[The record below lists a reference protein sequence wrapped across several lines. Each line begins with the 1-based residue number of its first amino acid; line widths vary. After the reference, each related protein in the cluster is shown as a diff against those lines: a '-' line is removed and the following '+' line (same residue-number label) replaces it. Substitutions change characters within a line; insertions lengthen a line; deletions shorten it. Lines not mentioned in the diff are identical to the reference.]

1 VRFFFKKNLHG
12 NPVWSAG
19 LILKQSPSWTLRGFL
34 ARACFISRAP
44 QQTPI
49 AEAETTAV
57 TSRLD
62 HKQTPKARKNP
73 ADYSTSTSVV
83 VHESVAKL
91 RKVLEVYDARLAVS
105 RYLAGDDLTAADL
118 SGFVECNVR
127 APGLLDHVMTCLS
140 LSGPESGG
148 GCSVTPVDQS
158 HSLSMIIR
166 PSWLRSCLFLFLS

>member
-1 VRFFFKKNLHG
+1 VL
-12 NPVWSAG
+12 
-19 LILKQSPSWTLRGFL
+19 
-34 ARACFISRAP
+34 SRAP

-49 AEAETTAV
+49 AEAETSAV

-105 RYLAGDDLTAADL
+105 RYLAGDDL

-166 PSWLRSCLFLFLS
+166 PS

>member
-1 VRFFFKKNLHG
+1 MGLIIYSMNDYTLTAHAEGDMVLFSQILKMRPPFVNFGLQRCYFFKKNLHG

-91 RKVLEVYDARLAVS
+91 RKV
-105 RYLAGDDLTAADL
+105 
-118 SGFVECNVR
+118 
-127 APGLLDHVMTCLS
+127 
-140 LSGPESGG
+140 
-148 GCSVTPVDQS
+148 
-158 HSLSMIIR
+158 I
-166 PSWLRSCLFLFLS
+166 SCAQP